1 MDNNSY
7 AQLIDDF
14 EKGLLVLEG
23 ESLTDYITRM
33 GGVDYDAKANGGIMG
48 YAVGG
53 RTQNL
58 DQYGLQ
64 YGEGLNPYA
73 PDVQI
78 DNMPTN
84 RGYTNFDDQEVGIIN
99 TDINKYQNIDNQMAK
114 VFNQQDLIDAG
125 AAKDGILGFSLNDK
139 GDALEKFRNN
149 ATKMREGPRYTGGGV
164 QSQFNQLL
172 KNEQKNETINKEFI
186 QEQINKGFLQNP
198 SDFKKQGN
206 LNDLDAR
213 LTNEEYL
220 SRNNNLT
227 ANANNI
233 GRDFTFDTTSPVP
246 EDYDMQYTVGN
257 EFNVEPQNISMFERA
272 KDLTSSG
279 IGKAGKLG
287 MDAFNMLKNNNPMG
301 LISSGLGGLTNMLG
315 GMFEDK
321 QLYAD
326 TYDEF
331 GNKYTADQLNS
342 MNARGGYYTDPA
354 RASRRRQNSIYRM
367 EKRKADGKTYGK
379 NRLETLRAI
388 EQKAQ
393 EARDKATADKVAAF
407 QQQRANETGAGSWG
421 TGDEANT
428 FGENIGSGGWDSYT

>member
-1 MDNNSY
+1 MAD
-7 AQLIDDF
+7 
-14 EKGLLVLEG
+14 
-23 ESLTDYITRM
+23 
-33 GGVDYDAKANGGIMG
+33 
-48 YAVGG
+48 
-53 RTQNL
+53 
-58 DQYGLQ
+58 
-64 YGEGLNPYA
+64 
-73 PDVQI
+73 
-78 DNMPTN
+78 
-84 RGYTNFDDQEVGIIN
+84 GIIN
-99 TDINKYQNIDNQMAK
+99 QGINK
-114 VFNQQDLIDAG
+114 
-125 AAKDGILGFSLNDK
+125 FSSGL
-139 GDALEKFRNN
+139 
-149 ATKMREGPRYTGGGV
+149 
-164 QSQFNQLL
+164 
-172 KNEQKNETINKEFI
+172 NKEFLDMTYPDEYYKNTI
-186 QEQINKGFLQNP
+186 QPAKAGTGQMPSKMQMASKAQPFKAMMIGMDPYLPGFMQQGYDKFRAAPTSAANNFLKGVGNVAKFGMNRVAPLAGIFASTPANADETNMTIEDFQNLQNNTFT
-198 SDFKKQGN
+198 S
-206 LNDLDAR
+206 
-213 LTNEEYL
+213 
-220 SRNNNLT
+220 SV
-227 ANANNI
+227 ANSPYEMDYMPPDRY
-233 GRDFTFDTTSPVP
+233 RDFNQRVGTPQTTEEVSLF
-246 EDYDMQYTVGN
+246 QRG
-257 EFNVEPQNISMFERA
+257 
-272 KDLTSSG
+272 KDLASSG

-367 EKRKADGKTYGK
+367 EKRKEDGKTYGK

>member
-1 MDNNSY
+1 MATNIIN
-7 AQLIDDF
+7 
-14 EKGLLVLEG
+14 
-23 ESLTDYITRM
+23 
-33 GGVDYDAKANGGIMG
+33 
-48 YAVGG
+48 
-53 RTQNL
+53 QNL

-99 TDINKYQNIDNQMAK
+99 TDIGNQMADVSRNQLNQLNRLGAGSGMSLNEIK
-114 VFNQQDLIDAG
+114 EMSPPGVFDSVTPQEFQQIQDGTFNKDNLVSSIGSGLENFFFPSAG
-125 AAKDGILGFSLNDK
+125 AAEINPNNTFTSSVANSPYEMDYMPPDRYRNFEQRVGTPQTTEEEKLSLFQR
-139 GDALEKFRNN
+139 G
-149 ATKMREGPRYTGGGV
+149 
-164 QSQFNQLL
+164 
-172 KNEQKNETINKEFI
+172 
-186 QEQINKGFLQNP
+186 
-198 SDFKKQGN
+198 
-206 LNDLDAR
+206 
-213 LTNEEYL
+213 
-220 SRNNNLT
+220 
-227 ANANNI
+227 
-233 GRDFTFDTTSPVP
+233 
-246 EDYDMQYTVGN
+246 
-257 EFNVEPQNISMFERA
+257 
-272 KDLTSSG
+272 KDLASSG

>member
-1 MDNNSY
+1 MADGIINQAINKFQSAADLIPDDIVQGHSDNMYLNSGENIY
-7 AQLIDDF
+7 NTSNSVKDYHTTANADLSNRISNKIGENYGNLAQAGYNVASPLGSVPMSFAYDGKQAYD
-14 EKGLLVLEG
+14 
-23 ESLTDYITRM
+23 RM
-33 GGVDYDAKANGGIMG
+33 EPNSGIMG
-48 YAVGG
+48 FGKAFLDESPFSAAYQRALGAADPFFNQFGMTTVKDNSLES
-53 RTQNL
+53 NL
-58 DQYGLQ
+58 S
-64 YGEGLNPYA
+64 
-73 PDVQI
+73 
-78 DNMPTN
+78 PTN
-84 RGYTNFDDQEVGIIN
+84 INITDLLQQDVNKDIYNGYRPDQPRSFRSM
-99 TDINKYQNIDNQMAK
+99 TQDQNIYEPEK
-114 VFNQQDLIDAG
+114 L
-125 AAKDGILGFSLNDK
+125 SLFQR
-139 GDALEKFRNN
+139 G
-149 ATKMREGPRYTGGGV
+149 
-164 QSQFNQLL
+164 
-172 KNEQKNETINKEFI
+172 
-186 QEQINKGFLQNP
+186 
-198 SDFKKQGN
+198 
-206 LNDLDAR
+206 
-213 LTNEEYL
+213 
-220 SRNNNLT
+220 
-227 ANANNI
+227 
-233 GRDFTFDTTSPVP
+233 
-246 EDYDMQYTVGN
+246 
-257 EFNVEPQNISMFERA
+257 
-272 KDLTSSG
+272 KDLASSG

-287 MDAFNMLKNNNPMG
+287 IDAFNMLKNNNPMG

>member
-1 MDNNSY
+1 MATNIINQNLQNLQDPDTDMNQMIPEGGINFNDVKNYASIPATYAAGLYGNYINKNVGENMARSFRTDEMNERLSQQVGDQLPEGVNS
-7 AQLIDDF
+7 
-14 EKGLLVLEG
+14 G
-23 ESLTDYITRM
+23 SLTYTDFGLDPVREYLGGGEYKNTRDYNPPSLE
-33 GGVDYDAKANGGIMG
+33 KAI
-48 YAVGG
+48 
-53 RTQNL
+53 
-58 DQYGLQ
+58 
-64 YGEGLNPYA
+64 
-73 PDVQI
+73 
-78 DNMPTN
+78 
-84 RGYTNFDDQEVGIIN
+84 
-99 TDINKYQNIDNQMAK
+99 
-114 VFNQQDLIDAG
+114 
-125 AAKDGILGFSLNDK
+125 SLNSA
-139 GDALEKFRNN
+139 DAAN
-149 ATKMREGPRYTGGGV
+149 AHT
-164 QSQFNQLL
+164 L
-172 KNEQKNETINKEFI
+172 
-186 QEQINKGFLQNP
+186 
-198 SDFKKQGN
+198 GN
-206 LNDLDAR
+206 LNFTKDPSGNINYTGNRFDFPYSTTLNNDPMTIPLDELNVNAPQFSF
-213 LTNEEYL
+213 TNYL
-220 SRNNNLT
+220 QGKNDF
-227 ANANNI
+227 NI
-233 GRDFTFDTTSPVP
+233 GTPISSTT
-246 EDYDMQYTVGN
+246 N
-257 EFNVEPQNISMFERA
+257 FNDSYNYNDVDAMTADEQGQLPIDPLTPQQTMFGKA
-272 KDLTSSG
+272 KDLASSG

>member
-1 MDNNSY
+1 MVRSIIN
-7 AQLIDDF
+7 
-14 EKGLLVLEG
+14 
-23 ESLTDYITRM
+23 
-33 GGVDYDAKANGGIMG
+33 
-48 YAVGG
+48 
-53 RTQNL
+53 QNL
-58 DQYGLQ
+58 NTFQNPEYGI
-64 YGEGLNPYA
+64 PS
-73 PDVQI
+73 
-78 DNMPTN
+78 
-84 RGYTNFDDQEVGIIN
+84 IN
-99 TDINKYQNIDNQMAK
+99 NQMAD
-114 VFNQQDLIDAG
+114 VSRNQLNQLNSFGLNAPEFSITDLLQQDVN
-125 AAKDGILGFSLNDK
+125 KDIYNGYRPDQPRS
-139 GDALEKFRNN
+139 FRSM
-149 ATKMREGPRYTGGGV
+149 T
-164 QSQFNQLL
+164 Q
-172 KNEQKNETINKEFI
+172 
-186 QEQINKGFLQNP
+186 
-198 SDFKKQGN
+198 D
-206 LNDLDAR
+206 
-213 LTNEEYL
+213 
-220 SRNNNLT
+220 
-227 ANANNI
+227 
-233 GRDFTFDTTSPVP
+233 
-246 EDYDMQYTVGN
+246 
-257 EFNVEPQNISMFERA
+257 QNIYEPEKLSLFQRG
-272 KDLTSSG
+272 KDLASSG

-287 MDAFNMLKNNNPMG
+287 MNAFNMLKNNNPMG